1 MHYISLVRCKIPP
14 PPRWLRACLS
24 SFHYRS
30 LWCPKQALFHPPPP
44 TKPSFNAFDSN
55 QVYET
60 LYDAVGF
67 NVSDDD
73 LSKFPFQASKF
84 TLEVLQKPKIEAFPM
99 TATVVKAV
107 SRDVQQ
113 MAYWLVQTGCV
124 KCSGPA
130 CFGTM
135 RKMYWIRNFSI
146 FLRLTQ
152 PILQD
157 WMSLFLCGKRS
168 VWYWHVFIGRRNIFC
183 ILLQKN

>member
-1 MHYISLVRCKIPP
+1 MNEGGIGHEGVGCITKAWLDAKFHHHLDGYVPVCLVFTIEVFDDLSKHSST
-14 PPRWLRACLS
+14 PR
-24 SFHYRS
+24 
-30 LWCPKQALFHPPPP
+30 PP

-113 MAYWLVQTGCV
+113 MAYWLVQTGWV

-135 RKMYWIRNFSI
+135 RKMY
-146 FLRLTQ
+146 
-152 PILQD
+152 
-157 WMSLFLCGKRS
+157 
-168 VWYWHVFIGRRNIFC
+168 
-183 ILLQKN
+183 